1 MAELAELEAILAEET
16 SHLSAAKREANVVA
30 FRLVMASGRILRS
43 YQFFL
48 LLYSEQ
54 NRSLRVS
61 RRMHPH
67 MVKAYASAAGTSVHD
82 TQRLLALVSERG
94 GAAVAPN
101 LKALELD
108 LEDFCNWFFDAF
120 SVQFDAPKRVP
131 LQLWA
136 WLLLE
141 HYTRVPTG
149 AASAMPPAATQSLAI
164 LQPTPAAS
172 ALLSAHQLLCPSALH
187 SPAASTAIV
196 LPPLPNGYAIEDY
209 THFLNVQLC
218 FASTSE
224 WEQYATAAAV
234 SAATGHFKRH
244 GGDMQ
249 QMAGGVPLLG
259 AIRPPK
265 SSNKAKNSVAAAS
278 TQDTSALASVVPA
291 AQTELQDA
299 APASTSASVPVSAPH
314 RLDNHPISP
323 SALTRRLSSLSSAT
337 RGDGSSDSV
346 GTATSGH
353 ASVSGPIFLWEERM
367 LSSFDIPVGSTL
379 LVLLK
384 EEARLSVRSKQRI
397 THAPDGSGARA
408 GGAKAAEAGGD
419 SSNSPSSKRAVAATT
434 EADAMNSHGVSASS
448 SAVALDGSLDDGALI
463 DSVAA
468 LQLHESDTRAQI
480 ERLAARQAAAAEAAA
495 ARKKAA
501 AAPVSFY
508 AAQIKKNQASKDAS
522 SVPADGAPASSSPTE
537 RSPRRQSMQAT
548 KGKSSHGGSSNAEIA
563 LPTARENADVISTRL
578 LSRERP
584 AGAQKA
590 RRVSVVAPPSARA
603 GRGLGHS
610 TSVSSMADSSHS
622 LASRSH
628 IVEEG
633 EERDDDDDEARD
645 GMDADVAADAA
656 EAEADRIMPGQGG
669 FIRLGG
675 GLVRTLEEDEAIRLA
690 RQIKLEKLAAQQR
703 RRNKKLGLL
712 GAGSSSEQL
721 AFDQFSQRD
730 RSGGGGGLGP
740 GVIAET
746 FPQLAFHTLDWH
758 EIGVHLT
765 WTVGQLLDHVAA
777 LFGLKREHVLDM
789 QYAPSLRAQMLDP
802 HALIAAKLNS
812 FRTDADRSGKN
823 SRAGATSSNI
833 SKSTSMSSLAGS
845 TPLFSPTAAAG
856 VPSLSVLSLDNIDE
870 GGGGGGKSSPTASG
884 SQSPALSPWGPPPP
898 RVGAGTATSALPSFS
913 SIGSPG
919 GKFGLGSTVY
929 GSASAPSPPPSIESL
944 GLSIDIAHVM
954 ANPALEE
961 MLQAALGEA
970 ARLERARLKRH
981 RKALAA
987 QQAAQLREKQAGFY
1001 ASAAAA
1007 AKAASSDGHELDEAA
1022 LLSVHQGRIK
1032 ARLARERN
1040 MQQAAA
1046 AQRNQIH
1053 SEDTDGT
1060 GLTSVE
1066 QQPHTLHKGK
1076 PRGRAMSVFASA
1088 GSGSSLLPSKPPSRR
1103 GSIAV
1108 GFGSRT
1114 RRRSVLT
1121 TGAAPEES
1129 HTFDSFGG
1137 MHGGGETQGDNTTR
1151 SRKGSLSIGSSS
1163 GMSIEEIAA
1172 ATAQIAR
1179 DVRQA
1184 KARNAARRAAQLSG
1198 ADGAEADAVILEH
1211 EDGDA
1216 NEEETAEST
1225 GDNAKSSSLPQSHS
1239 QGSLRQSPRVVG
1251 LSSSSPG
1258 QGTAAAAVLGAPSP
1272 VGAWLALDGS
1282 SRTMVDVMSSSSA
1295 ASHAGQ
1301 QQVNLRLGFRA
1312 PQSEDF
1318 DFREDLSAVADVLA
1332 ARREAARL
1340 AAVQERARVER
1351 AAAVRAARIAA
1362 DPIGAEFH
1370 ADDYEEGEFAEAAL
1384 APVSETG
1391 DGIERPAPSKPVT
1404 PRTGSRLRHST
1415 TAAAAIAR
1423 SRPSSRH
1430 SVRSTGL
1437 SPSAHPSSPAGRK
1450 HSRGSLSGPSSRA
1463 AHGAAERPQADNEPA
1478 SHASAMLG
1486 VRWPTSGASGQ
1497 LIDLDALAEKLARW
1511 GSGLALV
1518 HAMTTTP
1525 HPQRTSTSV
1534 FAPVPINPTPD
1545 HAGAKDDDPRAASAL
1560 QPSPTPPADV
1570 LPVPNS
1576 SSIYSNGSHA
1586 STPRGAPVLAP
1597 MLLERNASEQRAPA
1611 PASPSLPST
1620 GRAAAGGG
1628 VIRSPRKSL
1637 RIHLVTGASSV
1648 START
1653 GGPAGVDRRSPD
1665 SSRSPASAATK
1676 WAQSPKTPRTLAS
1689 PASSASLASSS
1700 SPTSSGSTRR
1710 AAN

>member
-1 MAELAELEAILAEET
+1 
-16 SHLSAAKREANVVA
+16 
-30 FRLVMASGRILRS
+30 
-43 YQFFL
+43 
-48 LLYSEQ
+48 
-54 NRSLRVS
+54 
-61 RRMHPH
+61 
-67 MVKAYASAAGTSVHD
+67 
-82 TQRLLALVSERG
+82 
-94 GAAVAPN
+94 
-101 LKALELD
+101 
-108 LEDFCNWFFDAF
+108 
-120 SVQFDAPKRVP
+120 
-131 LQLWA
+131 
-136 WLLLE
+136 
-141 HYTRVPTG
+141 
-149 AASAMPPAATQSLAI
+149 
-164 LQPTPAAS
+164 
-172 ALLSAHQLLCPSALH
+172 
-187 SPAASTAIV
+187 
-196 LPPLPNGYAIEDY
+196 
-209 THFLNVQLC
+209 
-218 FASTSE
+218 
-224 WEQYATAAAV
+224 
-234 SAATGHFKRH
+234 
-244 GGDMQ
+244 
-249 QMAGGVPLLG
+249 
-259 AIRPPK
+259 
-265 SSNKAKNSVAAAS
+265 
-278 TQDTSALASVVPA
+278 
-291 AQTELQDA
+291 
-299 APASTSASVPVSAPH
+299 
-314 RLDNHPISP
+314 
-323 SALTRRLSSLSSAT
+323 
-337 RGDGSSDSV
+337 
-346 GTATSGH
+346 
-353 ASVSGPIFLWEERM
+353 
-367 LSSFDIPVGSTL
+367 
-379 LVLLK
+379 
-384 EEARLSVRSKQRI
+384 
-397 THAPDGSGARA
+397 
-408 GGAKAAEAGGD
+408 
-419 SSNSPSSKRAVAATT
+419 
-434 EADAMNSHGVSASS
+434 
-448 SAVALDGSLDDGALI
+448 
-463 DSVAA
+463 
-468 LQLHESDTRAQI
+468 
-480 ERLAARQAAAAEAAA
+480 
-495 ARKKAA
+495 
-501 AAPVSFY
+501 
-508 AAQIKKNQASKDAS
+508 
-522 SVPADGAPASSSPTE
+522 
-537 RSPRRQSMQAT
+537 MQAT
-548 KGKSSHGGSSNAEIA
+548 KGKSSHGGSSNADTA
-563 LPTARENADVISTRL
+563 LPTARESADVISTRL

-603 GRGLGHS
+603 GRSLGHS
-610 TSVSSMADSSHS
+610 TSGSSIVDSSHS

-633 EERDDDDDEARD
+633 EERDDDDDGARH
-645 GMDADVAADAA
+645 GMDADVASDAA

-758 EIGVHLT
+758 EIGMSLT

-777 LFGLKREHVLDM
+777 LLGLKREHVLDM
-789 QYAPSLRAQMLDP
+789 QYVPSLRAQMLDP

-823 SRAGATSSNI
+823 SRTGVTSSNI
-833 SKSTSMSSLAGS
+833 SKSASMASLAGS

-856 VPSLSVLSLDNIDE
+856 VPSLAVLSLDNIDE
-870 GGGGGGKSSPTASG
+870 GGGVGGKSSPSASG
-884 SQSPALSPWGPPPP
+884 TQSPTLSPWDPPPP
-898 RVGAGTATSALPSFS
+898 RASAGAATSALPSFS

-944 GLSIDIAHVM
+944 GLNIDIAHVM

-987 QQAAQLREKQAGFY
+987 QQAAQLREKQGGFY

-1007 AKAASSDGHELDEAA
+1007 AKAASSDGQELDEAA
-1022 LLSVHQGRIK
+1022 RLSVHQGRIK

-1053 SEDTDGT
+1053 SDDTDGT
-1060 GLTSVE
+1060 GLTSGE
-1066 QQPHTLHKGK
+1066 QQQPHTPNKVK

-1088 GSGSSLLPSKPPSRR
+1088 GSGSSLLPSKSPPRR

-1114 RRRSVLT
+1114 RRRSVIT
-1121 TGAAPEES
+1121 TGLAPDES
-1129 HTFDSFGG
+1129 YAFDSFA
-1137 MHGGGETQGDNTTR
+1137 MRGGEETEDDNKSR
-1151 SRKGSLSIGSSS
+1151 SRKGSLSNGSSS

-1216 NEEETAEST
+1216 NEEENAEST
-1225 GDNAKSSSLPQSHS
+1225 GDNAKSSSLAQSHS
-1239 QGSLRQSPRVVG
+1239 QGSLRQSPRVMG

-1258 QGTAAAAVLGAPSP
+1258 QGTAAAVLGAPSP

-1282 SRTMVDVMSSSSA
+1282 SRTMVDVLSSSSA
-1295 ASHAGQ
+1295 ASHAG

-1370 ADDYEEGEFAEAAL
+1370 ADDYEEGEFAETAL
-1384 APVSETG
+1384 APVSEAG
-1391 DGIERPAPSKPVT
+1391 DGVEQPAPSKPAT
-1404 PRTGSRLRHST
+1404 PRTGSRVRHST
-1415 TAAAAIAR
+1415 ATAAVMAR

-1437 SPSAHPSSPAGRK
+1437 SPSALHPPPSSPAGRK
-1450 HSRGSLSGPSSRA
+1450 HSRGSLSASSSRA

-1478 SHASAMLG
+1478 SSHASALLG

-1518 HAMTTTP
+1518 HAVKATP
-1525 HPQRTSTSV
+1525 QPQRIPTSV
-1534 FAPVPINPTPD
+1534 SVPVPINPTPD
-1545 HAGAKDDDPRAASAL
+1545 QAGAKNDNPLAALAL
-1560 QPSPTPPADV
+1560 QPSPTPAADV
-1570 LPVPNS
+1570 MRVSNS
-1576 SSIYSNGSHA
+1576 SESHP
-1586 STPRGAPVLAP
+1586 STPRSVPVPAPVL
-1597 MLLERNASEQRAPA
+1597 LERSASEQR
-1611 PASPSLPST
+1611 ASPSLPST

-1628 VIRSPRKSL
+1628 GTRSPRKSL
-1637 RIHLVTGASSV
+1637 RIHLVTGASSA
-1648 START
+1648 STARS
-1653 GGPAGVDRRSPD
+1653 GGPAGVDRRSSD
-1665 SSRSPASAATK
+1665 SSRSPVSAATK

-1689 PASSASLASSS
+1689 PASSASLASNS